1 MALKLVKYYG
11 SLQPQIVIAH
21 IIVPRVKTKFV
32 DSLQDQEL
40 KRHFNHTI
48 HSSSDKRFKGTNP
61 QSMEDKLPVDYDT
74 LSTID
79 QLRGELNYN
88 SLIAALSHG
97 TFAKGSTSNN
107 EYPTPPLVDDLQLY
121 LSDPIEEPYLSN
133 NQQFD
138 ILKWLRENEHKYPKL
153 APMASLFL
161 GTKCRLSNNIIIFL
175 INISLSLFYY

>member
-32 DSLQDQEL
+32 DSLQDPEL
-40 KRHFNHTI
+40 KSHFNHTI

-61 QSMEDKLPVDYDT
+61 QSMEDKLPVD

-97 TFAKGSTSNN
+97 TFAKGSNSNN
-107 EYPTPPLVDDLQLY
+107 EDIAPSLVDDLQKY
-121 LSDPIEEPYLSN
+121 FSDPIEPYLSN

-138 ILKWLRENEHKYPKL
+138 ILKWWRKNAHKYLTKL
-153 APMASLFL
+153 APMASLFVS
-161 GTKCRLSNNIIIFL
+161 TKCGLVNNIIIVF
-175 INISLSLFYY
+175 INISLSLFC